1 MQRDAEKDPAINPN
15 SVHAKLLVNQV
26 SAFSCLLMV
35 LNMHGI
41 IQLTLFESLILRM
54 ISYFNNIHRHN

>member
-1 MQRDAEKDPAINPN
+1 MKRDAEKDPAISPN

-35 LNMHGI
+35 LKMQEI
-41 IQLTLFESLILRM
+41 IQLT
-54 ISYFNNIHRHN
+54 